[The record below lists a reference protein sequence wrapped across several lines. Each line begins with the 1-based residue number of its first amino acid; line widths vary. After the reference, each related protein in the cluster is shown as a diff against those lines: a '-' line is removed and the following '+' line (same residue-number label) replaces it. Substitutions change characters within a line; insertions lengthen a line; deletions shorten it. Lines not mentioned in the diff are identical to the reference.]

1 MWMPRDTSIERGAA
15 NQIAAALGLFE
26 EVARLAGG
34 SRGVEGAYELDKE
47 EVKKAVETELAGQSG
62 GGTVFGFFTT
72 IIDRVDM
79 TMELQAD
86 GKVKL
91 KFTLPTGGWAEP
103 GRLQWFTMEDN
114 EGTWES
120 DGETVVV
127 TAGGNSLRC
136 SQSWAKLSCQS
147 EKKFFFPL
155 IFVKS

>member
-1 MWMPRDTSIERGAA
+1 MT
-15 NQIAAALGLFE
+15 IARTVAVILGIATLGL
-26 EVARLAGG
+26 AGC

-47 EVKKAVETELAGQSG
+47 EVKKAVGTELAGQSG

-86 GKVKL
+86 RKVKL

-136 SQSWAKLSCQS
+136 SKSWAKLSCQS